1 MIGIKKKSLLLGLA
15 TIAFLSITTVVGIAN
30 TFIGEYQLKLEKE
43 HAIELQE
50 KIDTLKDENRD
61 LTIVN
66 ACQRDELNRLEKE
79 VSKWKC
85 LGTFTI
91 THYCNCSKCQEEYVD
106 ITATGTKP
114 RTNYTIAV
122 DPTVIPLNS
131 KIKIDGKTYIAE
143 DTGGA
148 IKENRIDVFVSSH
161 EEAKAKGVQKHTVY
175 IKTE

>member
-79 VSKWKC
+79 VSK
-85 LGTFTI
+85 
-91 THYCNCSKCQEEYVD
+91 
-106 ITATGTKP
+106 
-114 RTNYTIAV
+114 
-122 DPTVIPLNS
+122 
-131 KIKIDGKTYIAE
+131 
-143 DTGGA
+143 
-148 IKENRIDVFVSSH
+148 
-161 EEAKAKGVQKHTVY
+161 
-175 IKTE
+175 